1 MPYLLVLERASGT
14 HKHSVQQ
21 ALGLLTSTCSVVCLF
36 PQVHSNK
43 LRLAALEVP
52 GFIFLWCLGAQRKG
66 MVISMNRTYHRGDM
80 YYADL
85 GRGIGSEQEGY
96 RPVLII
102 QNDTGNKH
110 SPTVIV
116 AAISS
121 KVDAKAKLPTHYLLK
136 AENGLEL
143 PSLVLMEQ
151 LRTIDKRRLET
162 YIGHLEEQHIRRLNR
177 ALAVSVGLIEET
189 SKNLIM
195 CLCPACANNFYG
207 TGSYYLRR
215 VHPGRVEKDICTYCG
230 QRPGFDYEVVKRH
243 Q

>member
-1 MPYLLVLERASGT
+1 MF
-14 HKHSVQQ
+14 HS
-21 ALGLLTSTCSVVCLF
+21 
-36 PQVHSNK
+36 
-43 LRLAALEVP
+43 
-52 GFIFLWCLGAQRKG
+52 LWCLAAQRKG

-189 SKNLIM
+189 PKNLIM

-215 VHPGRVEKDICTYCG
+215 AGVRLPVYSRW
-230 QRPGFDYEVVKRH
+230 KRTSAPTAASGPVLIMK
-243 Q
+243 

>member
-1 MPYLLVLERASGT
+1 
-14 HKHSVQQ
+14 
-21 ALGLLTSTCSVVCLF
+21 
-36 PQVHSNK
+36 
-43 LRLAALEVP
+43 
-52 GFIFLWCLGAQRKG
+52 
-66 MVISMNRTYHRGDM
+66 MNRTYHRGDM

-121 KVDAKAKLPTHYLLK
+121 KVDAKAAAHPLSSK

-151 LRTIDKRRLET
+151 LGNEKAAGNVTDIWRNNISVR
-162 YIGHLEEQHIRRLNR
+162 INR
-177 ALAVSVGLIEET
+177 ALAISGI
-189 SKNLIM
+189 
-195 CLCPACANNFYG
+195 
-207 TGSYYLRR
+207 
-215 VHPGRVEKDICTYCG
+215 D
-230 QRPGFDYEVVKRH
+230 
-243 Q
+243 

>member
-1 MPYLLVLERASGT
+1 
-14 HKHSVQQ
+14 
-21 ALGLLTSTCSVVCLF
+21 
-36 PQVHSNK
+36 
-43 LRLAALEVP
+43 
-52 GFIFLWCLGAQRKG
+52 
-66 MVISMNRTYHRGDM
+66 MNRTYLRGDM

-121 KVDAKAKLPTHYLLK
+121 KVYAKAKLPTHYLLK
-136 AENGLEL
+136 AKNGLEL

-189 SKNLIM
+189 PKNLIM

-230 QRPGFDYEVVKRH
+230 QRPGFDYEVIKRK
-243 Q
+243 QEAEK